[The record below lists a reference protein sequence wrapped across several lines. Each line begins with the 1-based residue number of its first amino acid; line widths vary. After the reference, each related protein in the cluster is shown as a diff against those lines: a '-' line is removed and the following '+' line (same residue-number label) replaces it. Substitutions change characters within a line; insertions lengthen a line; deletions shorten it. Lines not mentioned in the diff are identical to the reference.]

1 MFRLGKG
8 QMQAQ
13 ELPVETSS
21 LHNLWQAGA
30 SYINVHRSSSKEKA
44 QSSSVTRLGARPRDA
59 SADGAVGCGS
69 G

>member
-13 ELPVETSS
+13 ELPMETSC
-21 LHNLWQAGA
+21 LRNLWQAGA
-30 SYINVHRSSSKEKA
+30 SYINVHRACSQEKA
-44 QSSSVTRLGARPRDA
+44 QASSVTRLGARPRDA
-59 SADGAVGCGS
+59 SAYDAVGCGS